1 MVRLS
6 LDVIFYHALLLF
18 LKFLEG
24 TIIGNE
30 VIEAGIVDETI

>member
-1 MVRLS
+1 MVGLS
-6 LDVIFYHALLLF
+6 LGVIFDHTLLLF

-24 TIIGNE
+24 TIIGYE